1 LQKFQR
7 TRLFAKKSKTWCVY
21 FLCAVA
27 KVKNIKKFEK
37 KKNHKKTTTRA
48 KIREKERNR
57 KREKKSST

>member
-1 LQKFQR
+1 VQ
-7 TRLFAKKSKTWCVY
+7 KKSKTWCVY